1 MQIELPEASAISA
14 ALTTWRAANSLLDRL
29 CVRYAQPQDALR
41 HLGLTLLTQGQ
52 VDPALGFL
60 KAALALAPQDTV
72 LWNELAG
79 AFYRTGQQAEACA
92 AQRASLALDTAQPQA
107 WLLLAAIES
116 NLGDDT
122 AAESHYLTALAL
134 DPHLAEAAFGLG
146 VIAFQRRRFTDAV
159 KWLRQSI
166 ADGGHNM
173 GLYVCLAQALFLLGD
188 FAQALIAL
196 QTAASFPA
204 CDGIVIEKLAQLRL
218 IETCIRE
225 GAEPA
230 LAVYREV
237 AGPHARDIDKVA
249 TIAFQ
254 FLSGFGYGE
263 AAIKLGQW
271 RLARNPDDVTLRYL
285 LAALRSEP
293 LARAPDDYLVAHFD
307 GFADTFESKLVGSLA
322 YRVPEKL
329 HALLAKTGRHFGAIL
344 DLGCGTGLC
353 APFLK
358 QMGDRL
364 TGVDLSRR
372 MLEKAGARAIYDD
385 LVEAEAGDFLDHVKA
400 RFDLVVASDSI
411 IYFGDLTAIFEKI
424 ARVLEP
430 GGLFAFNTEAAEAG
444 FHVRPSGRFAH
455 AASYV
460 ETVAA
465 RDFTVVE
472 MQTAVL
478 RLEAAQPLDGVLVL
492 LQRR

>member
-1 MQIELPEASAISA
+1 MQIE
-14 ALTTWRAANSLLDRL
+14 LLDRL

-188 FAQALIAL
+188 FAQPLIAF
-196 QTAASFPA
+196 QTAA
-204 CDGIVIEKLAQLRL
+204 
-218 IETCIRE
+218 
-225 GAEPA
+225 
-230 LAVYREV
+230 
-237 AGPHARDIDKVA
+237 
-249 TIAFQ
+249 
-254 FLSGFGYGE
+254 
-263 AAIKLGQW
+263 
-271 RLARNPDDVTLRYL
+271 
-285 LAALRSEP
+285 
-293 LARAPDDYLVAHFD
+293 
-307 GFADTFESKLVGSLA
+307 
-322 YRVPEKL
+322 
-329 HALLAKTGRHFGAIL
+329 
-344 DLGCGTGLC
+344 
-353 APFLK
+353 
-358 QMGDRL
+358 
-364 TGVDLSRR
+364 
-372 MLEKAGARAIYDD
+372 
-385 LVEAEAGDFLDHVKA
+385 
-400 RFDLVVASDSI
+400 
-411 IYFGDLTAIFEKI
+411 
-424 ARVLEP
+424 
-430 GGLFAFNTEAAEAG
+430 
-444 FHVRPSGRFAH
+444 
-455 AASYV
+455 
-460 ETVAA
+460 
-465 RDFTVVE
+465 
-472 MQTAVL
+472 
-478 RLEAAQPLDGVLVL
+478 
-492 LQRR
+492 